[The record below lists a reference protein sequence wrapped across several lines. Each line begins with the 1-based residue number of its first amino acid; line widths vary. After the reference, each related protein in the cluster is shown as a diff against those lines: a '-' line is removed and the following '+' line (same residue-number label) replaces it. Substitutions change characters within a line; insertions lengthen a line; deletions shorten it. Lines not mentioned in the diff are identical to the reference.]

1 MSPTRWVLPRAL
13 SLSLL
18 AAVIAAGTASAQYY
32 DPALRALDLSTGQVA
47 RSPRLLGMGG
57 LSLVIPDRDNQT
69 NLWDFGGIP
78 VGLASDDSTS
88 SLDVRPGTHS
98 LSSARVLPL
107 GLERQNLAARSTV
120 LNSEAV
126 YRNRETG
133 SVFGVVGD
141 LSGLRWDQPYS
152 NDVERRQGLLHP
164 EFMAVLGGKLPR
176 FFDKHVAWAA
186 NLRFRNEHVEEQYRS
201 IIRNAAGDWIGLGGT
216 QLDPPSEF
224 TPTDTRSNSSAYGF
238 STAYSMGKTTSLA
251 LGIEHEQNR
260 IKGTNELARS
270 TSEVTEDRPYWI
282 GQASLVGHFGKG
294 FEYGVTGTG
303 RLSDSEQDYRFTT
316 SAGVGG
322 IALTGRGNLLTRE
335 EKASDM
341 QARFRWMPGKA
352 VLSGSVVTAAHKITI
367 DPPNANDATSLNR
380 FINTAFNRDGADSL
394 ALPDSIGHV
403 VSRRWAF
410 GFGGGAS
417 YPIGRNMVGV
427 EYHWAR
433 DARDASTSGVGPR
446 RIAWDVRAG
455 LERPLGNGL
464 AARLGYQF
472 RNVDEDDYLTGNEY
486 TANAFTL
493 GLGYQPTGTRWSF
506 ESGYRME
513 FRNQDFEDPNDEH
526 QSRQNLA
533 MQLHWSF

>member
-18 AAVIAAGTASAQYY
+18 AAVFAAGTASAQYY

-69 NLWDFGGIP
+69 NLWDFAGIP
-78 VGLASDDSTS
+78 VGLASDDTTS
-88 SLDVRPGTHS
+88 SLDLRPGTHA

-107 GLERQNLAARSTV
+107 GRERQNLAARSSV
-120 LNSEAV
+120 LNAEAV
-126 YRNRETG
+126 YRNRESG

-141 LSGLRWDQPYS
+141 LSGLRFDQPFS
-152 NDVERRQGLLHP
+152 NEIERRQGLTHP
-164 EFMAVLGGKLPR
+164 EFMAVLGGKMPR
-176 FFDKHVAWAA
+176 LFDNHLAWAA
-186 NLRFRNEHVEEQYRS
+186 HLRFRNEKVEEQYRS
-201 IIRNAAGDWIGLGGT
+201 IVRNAAGDWIGLGGT

-224 TPTDTRSNSSAYGF
+224 TPTETRSNSSAYGF
-238 STAYSMGKTTSLA
+238 STAYSMGQATSLA

-260 IKGTNELARS
+260 IKGTNELPRS
-270 TSEVTEDRPYWI
+270 TSEISEDRPYWV
-282 GQASLVGHFGKG
+282 GQASLVGHLGKG
-294 FEYGVTGTG
+294 FEYGINGIG
-303 RLSDSEQDYRFTT
+303 RLSDSEQDWRFTT

-322 IALTGRGNLLTRE
+322 IALTGRGNMLNRE
-335 EKASDM
+335 EKASEM

-352 VLSGSVVTAAHKITI
+352 VISGSVATAAHKITI
-367 DPPNANDATSLNR
+367 DPPNANDPTSLNR
-380 FINTAFNRDGADSL
+380 FINVAFNRDGADTL

-403 VSRRWAF
+403 ESRRYAF
-410 GFGGGAS
+410 GAGGGAS
-417 YPIGRNMVGV
+417 YKFGRTTLGG
-427 EYHWAR
+427 EYHWSR
-433 DARDASTSGVGPR
+433 DARAASDAGVGPR
-446 RIAWDVRAG
+446 RIAWDVRVG
-455 LERPLGNGL
+455 LERPLGDGL
-464 AARLGYQF
+464 SARLGYQF
-472 RNVDEDDYLTGNEY
+472 RDVDEDDHLTGNEY
-486 TANAFTL
+486 TANAFAL

-506 ESGYRME
+506 ESGYRIE